1 MRVFTIFLKRG
12 FMKRKNKILLI
23 VLAAVLSVL
32 LIGGAVYLF
41 AFYLPEKKETAEHER
56 LVKEYRESKLE
67 KYREENEKY
76 ADYEVDVAF
85 IGDSLTD
92 GYDLEKYYPEF
103 VVSNRGIGG
112 DTTFDVEG
120 RIQTSLYDLKPKVAV
135 MLIGGNNLKTMFENY
150 ENILLGM
157 KENLPETKIILV
169 SLTAMGQEW
178 GAEKNEIAALNNVK
192 IKILAEKYGFEYV
205 DLFTPLYDIS
215 IGEIYAEYTSDGAH
229 QTDKGYEV
237 FTATI
242 KPAIEKALE
251 EWKSENQ

>member
-1 MRVFTIFLKRG
+1 MKKLILTILALLTVASGIYVFK
-12 FMKRKNKILLI
+12 
-23 VLAAVLSVL
+23 
-32 LIGGAVYLF
+32 Y
-41 AFYLPEKKETAEHER
+41 YLPEQRKLAEHER

-92 GYDLEKYYPEF
+92 GYDLEKYYPEYL
-103 VVSNRGIGG
+103 VSNRGIGG

-120 RIQTSLYDLKPKVAV
+120 RLETSLYDLKPKVVV
-135 MLIGGNNLKTMFENY
+135 MLIGGNNLKTMFDKY
-150 ENILLGM
+150 ENILKGD
-157 KENLPETKIILV
+157 KENLPNSKIILV

-192 IKILAEKYGFEYV
+192 IKILAAKYGFDFV
-205 DLFTPLYDIS
+205 DLFTPLYDIT
-215 IGEIYAEYTSDGAH
+215 IGEIYAEYTNDGAH
-229 QTDKGYEV
+229 QTAAGYEV

-242 KPAIEKALE
+242 KPAIEKALA
-251 EWKSENQ
+251 EWNAENSVKN